1 MHHFKNF
8 IVSLLLLLTFF
19 GIQSLKLPSFKYIP
33 GRMDSNNG
41 ERTTEELLALSK
53 ESRKR
58 TRENSA
64 AKKRENCRTFYNKKK
79 NKKNKTSKNKWNDVH
94 QAAGYNATG
103 DSQDVVMDEATHQDS
118 ANDTQNDVHQATA
131 NNAANRESQDVG
143 MVEAT
148 HQDSA
153 NNETPI
159 HCHFFPTNAGAINGA
174 DPREFL
180 AARQD
185 NIFRHGENRSSPLI
199 CRGEKERQQVQLHTT

>member
-1 MHHFKNF
+1 
-8 IVSLLLLLTFF
+8 
-19 GIQSLKLPSFKYIP
+19 
-33 GRMDSNNG
+33 MDSNNG
-41 ERTTEELLALSK
+41 EKSTEELLALSK
-53 ESRKR
+53 ASRKR
-58 TRENSA
+58 TREHNA
-64 AKKRENCRTFYNKKK
+64 AKKRAQSKKDCRTYFNKKK

-174 DPREFL
+174 DPANDE
-180 AARQD
+180 AP
-185 NIFRHGENRSSPLI
+185 IFCQVIPPSASANDGANNGANSGSTDDTHGEEGAEDDIRWS
-199 CRGEKERQQVQLHTT
+199 

>member
-1 MHHFKNF
+1 
-8 IVSLLLLLTFF
+8 
-19 GIQSLKLPSFKYIP
+19 
-33 GRMDSNNG
+33 MDSNNG
-41 ERTTEELLALSK
+41 EKSSEELLALSK

-58 TRENSA
+58 TRELSA
-64 AKKRENCRTFYNKKK
+64 AKKREKDKKARRTYFNKKK
-79 NKKNKTSKNKWNDVH
+79 NKKNKTSKNKKNDVH
-94 QAAGYNATG
+94 QATANNATG